1 MGGCDGWGRRNGGGK
16 VEATVLE
23 QQIKKCEKGSYYF
36 TFAIIVELEEI
47 CRI

>member
-1 MGGCDGWGRRNGGGK
+1 MGMARVGGVVGGK